1 MHYLYAPRGHV
12 AQIEEVVAEQALTDV
27 KVTPPFLG
35 KAVIWCGSNES
46 RALLV
51 AVLEQRE
58 AA

>member
-1 MHYLYAPRGHV
+1 MHYLYATGKHV
-12 AQIEEVVAEQALTDV
+12 GKIEKVVAEQALTDV

-46 RALLV
+46 RAVLA
-51 AVLEQRE
+51 AVLERRE